1 MIRSGP
7 EFFTIIGFALPT
19 IKYIQSKFKTKQT
32 RSKYSL
38 INQRER
44 EFKQILHSSGTRLY
58 INLQCQNNA

>member
-38 INQRER
+38 INQTER
-44 EFKQILHSSGTRLY
+44 EFKKNHSSGTPLY
-58 INLQCQNNA
+58 SNLQCQNNA